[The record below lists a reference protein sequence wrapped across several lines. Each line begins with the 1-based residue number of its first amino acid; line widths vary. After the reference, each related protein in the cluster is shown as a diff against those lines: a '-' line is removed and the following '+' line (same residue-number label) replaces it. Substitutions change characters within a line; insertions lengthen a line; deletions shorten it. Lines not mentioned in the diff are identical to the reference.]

1 MFVVISAVSF
11 DQIRFIVVCSFI
23 KITIR
28 LYETGPVKR
37 LARVVTDD
45 KLDIGFVKVPQLGRE
60 RMTYVLV
67 RDYHFG
73 RDAIAAGD
81 LKAVAIDRS
90 DKFFGG
96 RPRSFSSE
104 REDIDAQS
112 IVFEKL
118 VDGTQLVRPFVE
130 GWNRRVSSGPAMR
143 DQRAFLGGNVEQRRR
158 FALHVTGITS
168 LFVAHVKRMRRLF

>member
-37 LARVVTDD
+37 LARVVADD

-73 RDAIAAGD
+73 RDPIPAGD

-90 DKFFGG
+90 DEFFGG
-96 RPRSFSSE
+96 RP
-104 REDIDAQS
+104 
-112 IVFEKL
+112 
-118 VDGTQLVRPFVE
+118 
-130 GWNRRVSSGPAMR
+130 
-143 DQRAFLGGNVEQRRR
+143 
-158 FALHVTGITS
+158 GI
-168 LFVAHVKRMRRLF
+168 FRLSAKISMPKAS